1 MAKQGLSIRWN
12 LKTKFGLKL
21 GRTRREERRG
31 EEEEEEEKMEE
42 PRSSQQG
49 MELWILYGS
58 YGILRLV
65 MVNSLFPKL
74 GF

>member
-1 MAKQGLSIRWN
+1 MGFKDQIWSQIEGGPVEKDR
-12 LKTKFGLKL
+12 
-21 GRTRREERRG
+21 RRG
-31 EEEEEEEKMEE
+31 RGREEEEKEE
-42 PRSSQQG
+42 GEPSQKG

-58 YGILRLV
+58 HGILRLV